1 MSVLRQLKRLANIG
15 SQLVMALT
23 VIVGLALPARG
34 DDGRPFRGHAEEVI
48 IDVTPVA
55 DGFLVT
61 ASGGG
66 EATHLGRFTRLGRVV
81 VHGDGSAEG
90 TVVFTAAN
98 GDQLF
103 MEVVGV
109 PTNSPTTIGGTY
121 TFTGGTGRFS
131 DASGTANFA
140 GVHPMGPISPSRS
153 RARYGTDRR
162 TRRRTLGGSRGW
174 WPMFFAA
181 SPYRCAADS
190 VTRKMKRAQAS
201 CACGSSGGAGLGA

>member
-1 MSVLRQLKRLANIG
+1 MSVVRQLKRLGNIG
-15 SQLVMALT
+15 LQLVIALT
-23 VIVGLALPARG
+23 VSVGLALPARG
-34 DDGRPFRGHAEEVI
+34 DDGRPFQGHAEEVI

-55 DGFLVT
+55 DGLLVT
-61 ASGGG
+61 ATGGG
-66 EATHLGRFTRLGRVV
+66 EATHLGQFTRLGRVV

-131 DASGTANFA
+131 DASGMANFA
-140 GVHPMGPISPSRS
+140 GVIASD
-153 RARYGTDRR
+153 GTHI
-162 TRRRTLGGSRGW
+162 TVAFEGTIQ
-174 WPMFFAA
+174 
-181 SPYRCAADS
+181 Y
-190 VTRKMKRAQAS
+190 
-201 CACGSSGGAGLGA
+201 